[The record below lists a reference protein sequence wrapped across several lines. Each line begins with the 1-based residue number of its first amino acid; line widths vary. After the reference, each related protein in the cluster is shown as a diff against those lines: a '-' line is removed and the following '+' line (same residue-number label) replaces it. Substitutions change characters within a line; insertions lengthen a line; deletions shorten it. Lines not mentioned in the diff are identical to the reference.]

1 VQDEEYFPRKRVAD
15 AMCSLGPASINL
27 AVCGDYIVGRA
38 LVLLLRDVGYNARF
52 APTSSLGEAGALEDV
67 HILLL
72 MPERNTERREAT
84 VASLEVAMDVA
95 ALPTLDLVAAFQGR
109 REPQS
114 EPAWLQR
121 KVPWPCSIFELKRH
135 IDAALSN
142 NQIADRSA
150 RHIFKTAE
158 EKSV

>member
-1 VQDEEYFPRKRVAD
+1 
-15 AMCSLGPASINL
+15 M
-27 AVCGDYIVGRA
+27 
-38 LVLLLRDVGYNARF
+38 LLLRDVGYNARF
-52 APTSSLGEAGALEDV
+52 APASSLGEAGALEDV

-72 MPERNTERREAT
+72 MPERNTERREAI
-84 VASLEVAMDVA
+84 VASLEVAMDIA
-95 ALPTLDLVAAFQGR
+95 AIPTLELVAAFQGR

-121 KVPWPCSIFELKRH
+121 KVPWPCSIYELKRH

-142 NQIADRSA
+142 DLRADRSA
-150 RHIFKTAE
+150 RHLSKAAE